1 MPINSNSLIQEAER
15 IVASGSNNEASHRN
29 VVGRAYYGVYH
40 CALGLADSLLTPP
53 LSACGGGSH
62 KKVSDYY
69 KTTMSGDRDRIIKF
83 RKVGINLLQMHAR
96 RVTADYKL
104 NDTVS
109 AEDAESVLITS
120 KAIIAD
126 LVGLG
131 AVACVS

>member
-1 MPINSNSLIQEAER
+1 MPINSISFIQEAER
-15 IVASGSNNEASHRN
+15 IVASGSNDEATHRN

-69 KTTMSGDRDRIIKF
+69 KTTMAGNRERVVKF
-83 RKVGINLLQMHAR
+83 RKVGINLLQMHSR

-104 NDTVS
+104 DDTIS

-120 KAIIAD
+120 KAIIAE

-131 AVACVS
+131 AVARVS